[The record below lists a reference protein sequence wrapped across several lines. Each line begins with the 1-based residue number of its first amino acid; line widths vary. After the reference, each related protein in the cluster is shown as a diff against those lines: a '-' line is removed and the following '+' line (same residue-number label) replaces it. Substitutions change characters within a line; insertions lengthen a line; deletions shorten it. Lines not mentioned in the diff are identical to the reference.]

1 MRNENNDRKEAF
13 MDKDRIS
20 LPCFFRVSENQMEVI
35 KERFQRSGMKSF
47 SAFLR
52 QQVVNGIYLEF
63 SPDELAKIRK
73 SVQASANNI
82 NQIAVR
88 VNSTNRIYK
97 DDMQSLKESINEI
110 WQQLRYI
117 QSVLQKLSQYG
128 M

>member
-1 MRNENNDRKEAF
+1 
-13 MDKDRIS
+13 MDKNRIS

>member
-1 MRNENNDRKEAF
+1 MAEKRDVEYK
-13 MDKDRIS
+13 
-20 LPCFFRVSENQMEVI
+20 FRLTKRESENLE
-35 KERFQRSGMKSF
+35 KRFEKSELK
-47 SAFLR
+47 SMSTFLR